1 MANQIKGKVTEQVET
16 RLSDQ
21 KTRAAETVGTVADT
35 LRSSSQQL
43 SDSGQDGV
51 SRYIERAADQAE
63 RFASYLD
70 STEVSEVV
78 DRVEDFARR
87 QPAAF
92 MAGAFAVGFLASR
105 FLKSGQSDAGYRS
118 GYTSDRE
125 RSAAF
130 ESGSNFEYGTP
141 SRYEAGSNANA
152 GTGSNRDVVGDPSV
166 RTSVGLETG
175 SQHRENRDIVG
186 DPSARTSVGLET
198 NERTN
203 RGDI

>member
-1 MANQIKGKVTEQVET
+1 MVNQLKEKVTEQVET

-21 KTRAAETVGTVADT
+21 KGRAAETVSTVADT
-35 LRSSSQQL
+35 LRTSSQQL

-63 RFASYLD
+63 RLASYLD
-70 STEVSEVV
+70 STEVTEVV

-105 FLKSGQSDAGYRS
+105 FLKANRAD
-118 GYTSDRE
+118 
-125 RSAAF
+125 
-130 ESGSNFEYGTP
+130 YGTDYTTRALP
-141 SRYEAGSNANA
+141 SDTAGDYETGANF
-152 GTGSNRDVVGDPSV
+152 GFDSP

-175 SQHRENRDIVG
+175 SQFG
-186 DPSARTSVGLET
+186 DPNNNTGSNPGGV
-198 NERTN
+198 
-203 RGDI
+203 

>member
-21 KTRAAETVGTVADT
+21 KMRAVETVGTVADT

-63 RFASYLD
+63 RLASYLD

-105 FLKSGQSDAGYRS
+105 FLKSGQSDSGYRS
-118 GYTSDRE
+118 GYLSDSD
-125 RSAAF
+125 RSAAS
-130 ESGSNFEYGTP
+130 ESAGNFGYGTP

-152 GTGSNRDVVGDPSV
+152 GTG
-166 RTSVGLETG
+166 L
-175 SQHRENRDIVG
+175 NRDIVG
-186 DPSARTSVGLET
+186 DPTVRASAGLDT